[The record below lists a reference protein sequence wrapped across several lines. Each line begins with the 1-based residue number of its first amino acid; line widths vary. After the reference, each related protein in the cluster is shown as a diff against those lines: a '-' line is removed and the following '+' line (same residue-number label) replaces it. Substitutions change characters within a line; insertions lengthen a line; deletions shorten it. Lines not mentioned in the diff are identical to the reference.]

1 MARIHPMSNEPDTG
15 EGDKNTLHELGY
27 AQELL
32 RGMKT
37 FQNFA
42 ISFSI
47 ICILSGCVNSFSQGL
62 GSIGGAA
69 IGIGWPVG
77 ALCSLLFAVA
87 MAQIGSAYPTAG
99 GLYHWSSIL
108 GGRGYG
114 WVTAWFNLI
123 GLVAVLAAINVGTYL
138 FLVNSLLPEFG
149 IDVAPLTPDT
159 PTTYSW
165 LVQAGVVLAI
175 TVTQGFFNHYGIKL
189 TTRITDL
196 SGYLIFIGAILLTVC
211 LVAFAPHLSFERL
224 WTFQNF
230 SGEPGANV
238 WPHSDSIGYLFV
250 LCLLLPAYTITGF
263 DASAHTAEE
272 TLNAERAVP
281 RGMIHSVVWSGLF
294 GWLMLCA
301 IIIAVPDM
309 KEAAAQGGSSFFAIV
324 RGVVPTSWRVV
335 LWIIIGLAQ
344 YACGLATVTSASRMI
359 FAFSRDG
366 GLPASGF
373 LRKVDPKLRTPVPAI
388 WTGVAL
394 ATLFTLYTPVYTTIA
409 AVCVIF
415 LYISYAMP
423 LAAGLVA
430 YRRSWTRMGPFNIG
444 AWYRPVVI
452 LCLIACGVLI
462 YAGVQPPNDQA
473 LIVTIGVFVIST
485 IIWFMFE
492 RRRFQGP
499 PMIHNKAL
507 DESIRA
513 AENAVGEA

>member
-1 MARIHPMSNEPDTG
+1 MSKQSDTAVD
-15 EGDKNTLHELGY
+15 DKNTLHEFGY

-47 ICILSGCVNSFSQGL
+47 ICILSGCINSFSQGL

-77 ALCSLLFAVA
+77 ALCSLLFAIA

-165 LVQAGVVLAI
+165 LVQAGIVGAI
-175 TVTQGFFNHYGIKL
+175 TVSQGLLNHFGIKL
-189 TTRITDL
+189 TTKCTDL
-196 SGYLIFIGAILLTVC
+196 SGYLIFIGAILLTAC
-211 LVAFAPHLSFERL
+211 LVFFAPHISFERL
-224 WTFQNF
+224 WSFQNF
-230 SGEPGANV
+230 SGEAGANV
-238 WPHSDSIGYLFV
+238 WPQSGNLAYLFV
-250 LCLLLPAYTITGF
+250 LCLMLPAYTITGF

-272 TLNAERAVP
+272 TVNAERAVP

-301 IIIAVPDM
+301 VIVAAPDL
-309 KEAAAQGGSSFFAIV
+309 KDAAAQGGSSFFAIV
-324 RGVVPTSWRVV
+324 RAVIPTSWRVV
-335 LWIIIGLAQ
+335 LWIIIGIAQ

-366 GLPASGF
+366 GLPASGT
-373 LRKVDPKLRTPVPAI
+373 LRKVDPKHRTPVPAI
-388 WTGVAL
+388 WTSVVL

-430 YRRSWTRMGPFNIG
+430 YRRSWTRMGPFDIG
-444 AWYRPVVI
+444 IWYRPI
-452 LCLIACGVLI
+452 AFLCLVACGVLI

-473 LIVTIGVFVIST
+473 LIVTLAVFVVST
-485 IIWFMFE
+485 IIWFAFE

-499 PMIHNKAL
+499 PMIRNRDKDNQIL
-507 DESIRA
+507 A
-513 AENAVGEA
+513 AEHAVGEA